1 MKGWIVKL
9 LTICNEVYCMGG
21 GAVWGWCVGEWG
33 LEINK
38 IKKVKI
44 QGLVSLYY
52 YLPMLIY
59 TFQL

>member
-21 GAVWGWCVGEWG
+21 GGCMGGVVCGGLGGRG

-38 IKKVKI
+38 VKI
-44 QGLVSLYY
+44 QKQ
-52 YLPMLIY
+52 I
-59 TFQL
+59 

>member
-21 GAVWGWCVGEWG
+21 GGVAVWGVVCGGLGEGG

-38 IKKVKI
+38 IKI
-44 QGLVSLYY
+44 QTH
-52 YLPMLIY
+52 I
-59 TFQL
+59 